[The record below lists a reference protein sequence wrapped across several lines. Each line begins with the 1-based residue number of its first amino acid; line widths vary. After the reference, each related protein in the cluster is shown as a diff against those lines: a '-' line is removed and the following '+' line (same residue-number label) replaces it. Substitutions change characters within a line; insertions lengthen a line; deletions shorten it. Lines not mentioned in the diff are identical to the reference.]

1 MNQTSPT
8 RLNLLSLKIRYG
20 LAKDG
25 VRMLR
30 SKREVLVREFFVSM
44 KDVAEVR
51 DIIEKKLDNAFTSI
65 TLARVFL
72 GDDILKSTAYAYKRD
87 IDVNIKSKNVMGVI
101 VPEIEDVNLKRAID
115 ARGTSP
121 ISEPYRINEVTEK
134 FEDVLG
140 SIVSVASKEIRLKR
154 LGSEIQTT
162 SRRINALEEILIPSL
177 AKRIKYIQRMLEE
190 KEREGIFR
198 LKRFK
203 GRRKK
208 VDMTI

>member
-1 MNQTSPT
+1 M
-8 RLNLLSLKIRYG
+8 
-20 LAKDG
+20 
-25 VRMLR
+25 
-30 SKREVLVREFFVSM
+30 
-44 KDVAEVR
+44 
-51 DIIEKKLDNAFTSI
+51 
-65 TLARVFL
+65 
-72 GDDILKSTAYAYKRD
+72 KSTAYAYKRD

-121 ISEPYRINEVTEK
+121 ISEPYRLNEVTEK

-177 AKRIKYIQRMLEE
+177 TKRIKYIQRMLEE

-203 GRRKK
+203 ERRKK
-208 VDMTI
+208 VEMTI

>member
-1 MNQTSPT
+1 M
-8 RLNLLSLKIRYG
+8 
-20 LAKDG
+20 
-25 VRMLR
+25 
-30 SKREVLVREFFVSM
+30 
-44 KDVAEVR
+44 
-51 DIIEKKLDNAFTSI
+51 
-65 TLARVFL
+65 
-72 GDDILKSTAYAYKRD
+72 
-87 IDVNIKSKNVMGVI
+87 
-101 VPEIEDVNLKRAID
+101 
-115 ARGTSP
+115 
-121 ISEPYRINEVTEK
+121 
-134 FEDVLG
+134 LG

-177 AKRIKYIQRMLEE
+177 TKRIKYIQRMLEE

>member
-1 MNQTSPT
+1 
-8 RLNLLSLKIRYG
+8 
-20 LAKDG
+20 
-25 VRMLR
+25 MLR

-51 DIIEKKLDNAFTSI
+51 DIIEKKLDSAFTSI
-65 TLARVFL
+65 TLAKVFL
-72 GDDILKSTAYAYKRD
+72 GDALLKSTAYAYKRD
-87 IDVNIKSKNVMGVI
+87 IEVNIKSKNVMGVI

-121 ISEPYRINEVTEK
+121 ISEPYRLNEVTGK

-177 AKRIKYIQRMLEE
+177 TKRIKYIQRMLEE

>member
-51 DIIEKKLDNAFTSI
+51 DIIEKKLDSAFTSI
-65 TLARVFL
+65 TLAKVFL
-72 GDDILKSTAYAYKRD
+72 GDALLKSTAYAYKRD
-87 IDVNIKSKNVMGVI
+87 I
-101 VPEIEDVNLKRAID
+101 DVNLKRAID

-121 ISEPYRINEVTEK
+121 ISEPYRLNEVTEK

-162 SRRINALEEILIPSL
+162 SRRINALEEI
-177 AKRIKYIQRMLEE
+177 
-190 KEREGIFR
+190 
-198 LKRFK
+198 
-203 GRRKK
+203 
-208 VDMTI
+208 

>member
-44 KDVAEVR
+44 KDVVEVR

-65 TLARVFL
+65 TLAKVFL

-121 ISEPYRINEVTEK
+121 ISEPYRIN
-134 FEDVLG
+134 
-140 SIVSVASKEIRLKR
+140 
-154 LGSEIQTT
+154 
-162 SRRINALEEILIPSL
+162 ALEEILIPSL
-177 AKRIKYIQRMLEE
+177 TKRIKYIQRMLEE

-198 LKRFK
+198 LKIFK